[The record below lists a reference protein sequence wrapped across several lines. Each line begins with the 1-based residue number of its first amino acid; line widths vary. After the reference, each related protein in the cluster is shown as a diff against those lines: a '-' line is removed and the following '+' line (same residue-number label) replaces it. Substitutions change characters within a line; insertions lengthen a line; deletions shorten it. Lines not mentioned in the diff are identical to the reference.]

1 MEELSST
8 KIYKTFCENCHKN
21 TFAFDYIPAC
31 LLCLQMPSETSSPLD
46 NPIESF
52 IKPKSL
58 IITKS
63 FSALNPLNYKSY
75 DILHIGIS
83 NSNCMIYN
91 FWGSYKKEAQND
103 NKIWG
108 NVVNVILDAAT
119 HLNDQEFDALLEEDF
134 KIQRINNSNYDQI
147 ENNCYSYV
155 IRFFNSINY
164 AMTQWSKEAL
174 ALNMLQSKM
183 SLLEKYCQ
191 LFQKLSHE
199 KNAVICEDIG
209 TGNLNIVYSVCDNCE
224 EALFGVRKR
233 CLVCQ
238 DFDLCEKCFEKIGHE
253 HEMKQI

>member
-1 MEELSST
+1 
-8 KIYKTFCENCHKN
+8 
-21 TFAFDYIPAC
+21 
-31 LLCLQMPSETSSPLD
+31 
-46 NPIESF
+46 
-52 IKPKSL
+52 
-58 IITKS
+58 
-63 FSALNPLNYKSY
+63 
-75 DILHIGIS
+75 
-83 NSNCMIYN
+83 
-91 FWGSYKKEAQND
+91 
-103 NKIWG
+103 
-108 NVVNVILDAAT
+108 
-119 HLNDQEFDALLEEDF
+119 
-134 KIQRINNSNYDQI
+134 
-147 ENNCYSYV
+147 
-155 IRFFNSINY
+155 
-164 AMTQWSKEAL
+164 MTQWSKEAL